1 MTLDPQARFILD
13 LAERSTRPLLESLDP
28 PAARLQYA
36 EMVAAA
42 SGEPPAGVLTEES
55 TIPGPDGELPTR
67 LYRPQGAKGPLP
79 ILIFFHGG
87 GYVIGDRDTHD
98 IPCRQL
104 CLGAACLVVS
114 VDYRLAPEHPFPVPV
129 DDVIILDQVLA
140 NLEVTFLD
148 LFLSTLDAS
157 HHQSAFDRVIFLHA
171 KAFQEAGCIVGV
183 NNASFQVQK
192 GDLLVVMG
200 LSGSGK
206 STLLR
211 CTSRLTDATSGNI
224 YIDGEDLLA
233 MSNKKLIEL
242 RRNKMGMVFQSF
254 ALLPHKTVL
263 ENIAF
268 PLQIKGNSTE
278 ESIKRAKDMVDLVG
292 LDGRE
297 NYFPR
302 ELSGGQQQRVG
313 IARSLAVEPDIW
325 FLDEPFSA
333 LDPLIRKEMQDE
345 FMRLQGVLNKTI
357 LFVTHDFDEALRLA
371 DRIAIM
377 KDGIIEQLDTPANIV
392 LNPAT
397 EYVRKFTEEVPREK
411 VLRIESVM
419 DPVDTSEVLSDLKVS
434 KDAIIETVAEA
445 VLGQDKPVVVV
456 DADNNVVGAVHSS
469 KVIHVLFGSRAKTD
483 NKD

>member
-1 MTLDPQARFILD
+1 MSSQASQSQKNQPVVKCESVYKIFGEN
-13 LAERSTRPLLESLDP
+13 AERMLQESGGD
-28 PAARLQYA
+28 
-36 EMVAAA
+36 V
-42 SGEPPAGVLTEES
+42 
-55 TIPGPDGELPTR
+55 D
-67 LYRPQGAKGPLP
+67 AK
-79 ILIFFHGG
+79 
-87 GYVIGDRDTHD
+87 
-98 IPCRQL
+98 
-104 CLGAACLVVS
+104 
-114 VDYRLAPEHPFPVPV
+114 
-129 DDVIILDQVLA
+129 
-140 NLEVTFLD
+140 
-148 LFLSTLDAS
+148 
-157 HHQSAFDRVIFLHA
+157 
-171 KAFQEAGCIVGV
+171 KFQDAGCVVGV
-183 NNASFQVQK
+183 NNASFEVHY
-192 GDLLVVMG
+192 GEMLVIMG

-211 CTSRLTDATSGNI
+211 CISRLTDTTAGKI

-233 MSNKKLIEL
+233 LNSKELIEV

-268 PLQIKGNSTE
+268 PLQVKGNSTKD
-278 ESIKRAKDMVDLVG
+278 SISRAMEMVDLVG
-292 LDGRE
+292 LTGRE

-345 FMRLQGVLNKTI
+345 FLRLQGVLNKTI

-411 VLRIESVM
+411 VLKIEAVM
-419 DPVDTSEVLSDLKVS
+419 DPLDSSEELANLRVS

-445 VLGQDKPVVVV
+445 VLNEHKPIAVV
-456 DADNNVVGAVHSS
+456 DENDKIVGVVHNS
-469 KVIHVLFGSRAKTD
+469 KVIHVLFGD
-483 NKD
+483 NKEETND

>member
-1 MTLDPQARFILD
+1 MP
-13 LAERSTRPLLESLDP
+13 SL
-28 PAARLQYA
+28 Q
-36 EMVAAA
+36 E
-42 SGEPPAGVLTEES
+42 
-55 TIPGPDGELPTR
+55 
-67 LYRPQGAKGPLP
+67 
-79 ILIFFHGG
+79 
-87 GYVIGDRDTHD
+87 
-98 IPCRQL
+98 
-104 CLGAACLVVS
+104 
-114 VDYRLAPEHPFPVPV
+114 
-129 DDVIILDQVLA
+129 
-140 NLEVTFLD
+140 
-148 LFLSTLDAS
+148 LSTNKEQSVIKCESVYKIFGDNAKKMLQGSLGNVDA
-157 HHQSAFDRVIFLHA
+157 
-171 KAFQEAGCIVGV
+171 KTFQDEGCIVGV
-183 NNASFQVQK
+183 NNASFEVSK
-192 GDLLVVMG
+192 GELLVVMG

-211 CTSRLTDATSGNI
+211 CISRLTDATAGKI

-233 MSNKKLIEL
+233 MSGKELIEL

-268 PLQIKGNSTE
+268 PLQVKGNTTQ
-278 ESIKRAKDMVDLVG
+278 ESIKRAMEMVDLVG

-345 FMRLQGVLNKTI
+345 FLRLQSVLNKTI
-357 LFVTHDFDEALRLA
+357 LFITHDFDEALRLA

-377 KDGIIEQLDTPANIV
+377 KEGIIEQLDTPANIV

-397 EYVRKFTEEVPREK
+397 EYVQKFTEDVPREK
-411 VLRIESVM
+411 VLKIESVM
-419 DPVDTSEVLSDLKVS
+419 DPIDSSEELSDLQVS
-434 KDAIIETVAEA
+434 KDAIIESVAED
-445 VLGQDKPVVVV
+445 VLAQEKPVAVM
-456 DADNNVVGAVHSS
+456 DSDEKVVGVVHSS
-469 KVIHVLFGSRAKTD
+469 KVIHILFGSRAEKE